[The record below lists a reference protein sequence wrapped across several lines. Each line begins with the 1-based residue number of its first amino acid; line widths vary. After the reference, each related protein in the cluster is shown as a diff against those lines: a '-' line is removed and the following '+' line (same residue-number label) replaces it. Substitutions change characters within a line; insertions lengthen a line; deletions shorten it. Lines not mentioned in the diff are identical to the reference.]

1 MKQIHK
7 TSEPFTLKQYRSS
20 ITKEHLEDS
29 NIYEDFKA
37 KTKEG
42 CIDSEKGNL
51 RKQLLEEQGYICCY
65 CMSPISCK
73 NSKIEHYKP
82 QTKYRSLQI
91 DYQNLFVSCQGGEG
105 LRKKEQFCDTYKGED
120 ELHSIDLLQSIE
132 HSIGYQNEKRRYICI
147 VSDNS
152 QIDSEINSVLNLN
165 AKILKENRYQEYN
178 RVKQKLQQQNFSAKS
193 IKETIKY
200 YSQKHNGKYEPYAP
214 MIIYFLTKKLKAQGV
229 QQ

>member
-1 MKQIHK
+1 MKQINK
-7 TSEPFTLKQYRSS
+7 TSEPYTLREYRSS
-20 ITKEHLEDS
+20 IPKEKLLDS
-29 NIYEDFKA
+29 SVYEDFKA

-51 RKQLLEEQGYICCY
+51 RKQLLEEQGYVCCY

-120 ELHSIDLLQSIE
+120 ELLHIHLLQNIE
-132 HSIGYQNEKRRYICI
+132 SSVKYQNEKRCCISI
-147 VSDNS
+147 VSDNRE
-152 QIDSEINSVLNLN
+152 IDRELNGVLNLN
-165 AKILKENRYQEYN
+165 ANILKENRYQEYN
-178 RVKQKLQQQNFSAKS
+178 RVKRKLEQHKFSAKS

-200 YSQKHNGKYEPYAP
+200 YSQKHNGKFEPYAQ
-214 MIIYFLTKKLKAQGV
+214 MIIYLLTKKLKAQGV